1 MARRWTFGLLLSAIL
16 GCRTCDNPYDYCG
29 PVVESGHHP
38 AGFRAGGGMTS
49 RMISPEE
56 ISPDAVTPPPAPP
69 SRPSAPRVAPD
80 DAPPVMRDG
89 MKSTSAM
96 RSRLRYAR

>member
-1 MARRWTFGLLLSAIL
+1 MARRWTFGLLLFAVL

-38 AGFRAGGGMTS
+38 VGYRAGGGMSS
-49 RMISPEE
+49 RMISPDELSPEE
-56 ISPDAVTPPPAPP
+56 ITPPPAPP
-69 SRPSAPRVAPD
+69 SRPSMPEIAPE
-80 DAPPVMRDG
+80 DAPPTMRDDTE
-89 MKSTSAM
+89 STSAM